1 MPTFKIP
8 TRFKLLGQTINV
20 VFDAS
25 QFVEKDGYHGFA
37 SYRLNEIQLK
47 PGLKKDLTESAFFH
61 ELMHFILYHAE
72 AALPKDSEYPHKE
85 DGFVEMCGALLHQ
98 ALTTMEYDDTGKAE
112 DHPVCPVCHIP
123 KTIIFGPAGMDYK
136 CDMCEAKKMAG
147 TGGSDNPFLK
157 AKDAR

>member
-1 MPTFKIP
+1 MNIP
-8 TRFKLLGQTINV
+8 KSFKLLGQTINV
-20 VFDAS
+20 IFDAA

-47 PGLKKDLTESAFFH
+47 PGLKKDLTEAAFCH

-85 DGFVEMCGALLHQ
+85 EGFVEMCGALLHQ
-98 ALTTMEYDDTGKAE
+98 ALTTMEYESEVEKE
-112 DHPVCPVCHIP
+112 EIPVCPVCHMP
-123 KTIIFGPAGMDYK
+123 RTITLGPGGMRYYK
-136 CDMCEAKKMAG
+136 CEKCEAKLIDK
-147 TGGSDNPFLK
+147 NFFQK